1 MNPFFENNKRVID
14 VACGDNFTVV
24 IAEVQGD
31 PMQKEVRTITA
42 QDLEKG
48 GQIKALGD

>member
-1 MNPFFENNKRVID
+1 M
-14 VACGDNFTVV
+14 ACGDNFTVV

-42 QDLEKG
+42 ADLEKG